1 MNFLQHY
8 VRFNNENTLI
18 FEQKL
23 EQFTGKTYPMGI
35 EQLLLQRA
43 ETKGE
48 QRGEKRGEKKGE
60 NKEKREVIR
69 KARLKGSSLEF
80 IADITDLSVEQVK
93 AILAKM
99 GIE

>member
-1 MNFLQHY
+1 
-8 VRFNNENTLI
+8 
-18 FEQKL
+18 
-23 EQFTGKTYPMGI
+23 MGI

-48 QRGEKRGEKKGE
+48 KRGDDRRKS
-60 NKEKREVIR
+60 EVIR
-69 KARLKGSSLEF
+69 KARLNGATLEF